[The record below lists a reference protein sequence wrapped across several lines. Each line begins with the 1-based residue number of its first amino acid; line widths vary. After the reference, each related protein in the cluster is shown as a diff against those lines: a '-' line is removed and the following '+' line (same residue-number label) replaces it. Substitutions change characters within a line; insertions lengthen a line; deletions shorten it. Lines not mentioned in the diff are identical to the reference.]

1 MSMPARETMWTA
13 EMARALP
20 DDGKR
25 YEVLDGELFV
35 TPAPSG
41 DHQFALKALY
51 DRLNPYVTAH
61 GIGVL
66 LWSPADIE
74 FSPHRL
80 VQPDLFVARL
90 IDGKRPRTWHEVKGL
105 VLAIEA
111 LSPGTA
117 HADRHR
123 KRRIYMEEA
132 VDEYWIIDLDARL
145 IERWRKGD
153 TRPEMLDDVL
163 EWRPLVDVAPLP
175 IQLQPYFAAILDDDL
190 PLSRPP

>member
-1 MSMPARETMWTA
+1 MGMPAREMVWTA

-41 DHQFALKALY
+41 DHQFALKVLY

-74 FSPHRL
+74 FSPRRL

-90 IDGKRPRTWHEVKGL
+90 VDGKRPRGWRDIRGL
-105 VLAIEA
+105 ALAIEA
-111 LSPGTA
+111 QSPTTA

-132 VDEYWIIDLDARL
+132 VDEYWIVDLDARL

-153 TRPEMLDDVL
+153 TRPEVLDQRL
-163 EWRPLVDVAPLP
+163 EWQPRPDVAQWTLD
-175 IQLQPYFAAILDDDL
+175 IESYFAEVLDQT
-190 PLSRPP
+190 

>member
-1 MSMPARETMWTA
+1 MGMPAPETMWTA

-51 DRLNPYVTAH
+51 NRIDPYVQAH
-61 GIGVL
+61 SIGVL

-80 VQPDLFVARL
+80 VQPDLFVAPL
-90 IDGKRPRTWHEVKGL
+90 MAGKRPRDWGDIRAL

-111 LSPGTA
+111 LSPATA

-123 KRRIYMEEA
+123 KRRIYLEEA
-132 VDEYWIIDLDARL
+132 VDEYWIVDIDARL

-153 TRPEMLDDVL
+153 ARPEVCDESL
-163 EWRPLVDVAPLP
+163 EWGPRPDRLPLVLDVAR
-175 IQLQPYFAAILDDDL
+175 YFAEVMDEE
-190 PLSRPP
+190 